1 MSKKAKGIFAVI
13 FSLIISL
20 ITVFMI
26 NEYLNT
32 ETQRRV
38 EQASADTHSV
48 VVFASDLTAGTIVLA
63 KDLLVRQYPSHL
75 INHNWFLQNEAGLII
90 GQELRV
96 DGSKGEPVS
105 KRGLLNQQNTGLSRQ
120 LPDGHYAITV
130 STDNLGLHNAL
141 LKPGDVVDIA
151 FVGEHFESGI
161 ATESFEN
168 IEVFDIHGL
177 NDGYGS
183 YALTLLIKPDDV
195 DEFTRAMGSGM
206 LVWARSSSSSRED
219 VWNTESLT
227 SKVMSWTAY

>member
-48 VVFASDLTAGTIVLA
+48 VVFANDLTAGTIVSA

-105 KRGLLNQQNTGLSRQ
+105 KRGLLQ
-120 LPDGHYAITV
+120 LQLAPITW
-130 STDNLGLHNAL
+130 G
-141 LKPGDVVDIA
+141 
-151 FVGEHFESGI
+151 
-161 ATESFEN
+161 
-168 IEVFDIHGL
+168 
-177 NDGYGS
+177 
-183 YALTLLIKPDDV
+183 
-195 DEFTRAMGSGM
+195 FTM
-206 LVWARSSSSSRED
+206 L
-219 VWNTESLT
+219 
-227 SKVMSWTAY
+227 Y